1 MPSKLR
7 KIISGGQTGA
17 DRAAWDAAIEAG
29 IATGG
34 FVPVGRQAEDGPIP
48 AKYPG
53 LTETLGRDPTE
64 RTRLNVIDADATL
77 LFSHGPPTGGSR
89 LTTEFAAEHFKPL
102 LHIDLSR
109 DPWEGAVERVAH
121 WLRSANISVLNIAGP
136 RASEDP
142 LIYQAVREF
151 LNELFVRI
159 R

>member
-1 MPSKLR
+1 LPSKLR

-48 AKYPG
+48 GKYPH
-53 LTETLGRDPTE
+53 LIETGTSDTAT
-64 RTRLNVIDADATL
+64 RTRLNVIDSDATL

-89 LTTEFAAEHFKPL
+89 LTAELAAEHFKPL

-109 DPWEGAVERVAH
+109 APSEGTVERVAY
-121 WLRSANISVLNIAGP
+121 WLRSTNIYVLNVAGP

-142 LIYQAVREF
+142 LIYDAVREL
-151 LNELFVRI
+151 LNELFSSL
-159 R
+159 